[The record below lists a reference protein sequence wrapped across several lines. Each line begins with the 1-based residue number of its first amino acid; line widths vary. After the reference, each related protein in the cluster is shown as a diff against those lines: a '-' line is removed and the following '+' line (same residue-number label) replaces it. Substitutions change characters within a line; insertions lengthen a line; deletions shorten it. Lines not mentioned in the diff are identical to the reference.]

1 MSVNGVN
8 GVNNANQLQY
18 GGRIDQKELEV
29 AKKLTNAGI
38 VSSVQEFLQLSDSEK
53 AEKVEEYNKT
63 HPNDPI
69 ENKGAR
75 GEAQPPVPNGAEA
88 TQYPPG
94 SEMDEFQKYL
104 KGNKIKL
111 Q

>member
-1 MSVNGVN
+1 MSLNGVN
-8 GVNNANQLQY
+8 GINNANQLQKS
-18 GGRIDQKELEV
+18 GRIDQKELEV
-29 AKKLTNAGI
+29 AKKLTNAGL
-38 VSSVQEFLQLSDSEK
+38 VSSVQEFLQLSDAQK

-69 ENKGAR
+69 EHKGAR
-75 GEAQPPVPNGAEA
+75 GEVQPPQQSGAEGV
-88 TQYPPG
+88 QYPQG

-104 KGNKIKL
+104 KGKKIKL